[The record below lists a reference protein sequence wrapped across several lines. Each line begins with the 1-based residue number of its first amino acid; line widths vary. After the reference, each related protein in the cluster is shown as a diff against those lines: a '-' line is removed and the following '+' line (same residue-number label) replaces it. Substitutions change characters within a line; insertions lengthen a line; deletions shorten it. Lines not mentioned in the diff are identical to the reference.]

1 MAARPIWR
9 GHLRLALVSC
19 PVALFNAR
27 HDRAGIRFNLINPDT
42 GNRIRMVTQDAET
55 GKELQRRDLV
65 KGYKFRKD
73 QYLLLSDDDLDS
85 VKVEISV
92 VLGRSVIP
100 MHQLLR
106 MGRGAVIELDSHQE
120 DPVLILAN
128 DRPVAKGEI
137 VIHGDRIG
145 VSITEI
151 LRAYQ

>member
-1 MAARPIWR
+1 MGQDHPHHWF
-9 GHLRLALVSC
+9 GE
-19 PVALFNAR
+19 
-27 HDRAGIRFNLINPDT
+27 
-42 GNRIRMVTQDAET
+42 RMSS
-55 GKELQRRDLV
+55 V
-65 KGYKFRKD
+65 KD
-73 QYLLLSDDDLDS
+73 

-92 VLGRSVIP
+92 LLGRSVIP